1 MSRLL
6 HLDTGPSVY
15 SNQTRIQAHIT
26 FYRLKIINCNWYE
39 NYLEKVCNH
48 ESLVVWPLRGMMQ
61 MVYLEIPNSF
71 FAKCYFRAPLGANR
85 GAGRWPEGV
94 GKAVQRNQ
102 ISALKEE
109 LNYTHFKFPKS
120 SPCVTS
126 SWS

>member
-1 MSRLL
+1 MSKLLRL
-6 HLDTGPSVY
+6 DAGPSVY

-26 FYRLKIINCNWYE
+26 FYRLKIINCDWYE
-39 NYLEKVCNH
+39 NYSEKVCDH

-71 FAKCYFRAPLGANR
+71 FAKYYFRAPSGANR

-94 GKAVQRNQ
+94 VKAVQRNL

-109 LNYTHFKFPKS
+109 LDYTHFKCPRS
-120 SPCVTS
+120 SPLVTS
-126 SWS
+126 SRS